1 MITMRVMVMML
12 RKMSPQDTISE
23 CTDRHPSRVT
33 EIGSL
38 GGHLTKSGWYPPLLI
53 RHHLPRGLIITWLI
67 LYSVYPPNWQCK
79 GVRLVSG
86 DPRIETSPH
95 FILGAWNPSMADHQ
109 LVAAKNRPVRPK
121 SHQIFLTCGRL
132 GRVWVSK
139 SNFWHWFLGKK
150 DPWSNWW

>member
-1 MITMRVMVMML
+1 MRVMVMML
-12 RKMSPQDTISE
+12 RKMSPPDTISE
-23 CTDRHPSRVT
+23 CTDRHSSGHP
-33 EIGSL
+33 GSL
-38 GGHLTKSGWYPPLLI
+38 KLGPLGDTSLKAGGIPPLI

-67 LYSVYPPNWQCK
+67 LYSVYPPNWQYK

-95 FILGAWNPSMADHQ
+95 FILGAWLPSIADHQ
-109 LVAAKNRPVRPK
+109 LVAAKNQPVRPK

-132 GRVWVSK
+132 ARAWVSK